1 MQGVVS
7 TSFSDQSQQQG
18 LFENCFLYRNKT
30 GLLFSGYVQQR
41 PMMSQPTYGS
51 QVQHPQRP
59 SPSQSRLTSSS
70 SSYVQAAV

>member
-1 MQGVVS
+1 
-7 TSFSDQSQQQG
+7 
-18 LFENCFLYRNKT
+18 
-30 GLLFSGYVQQR
+30 
-41 PMMSQPTYGS
+41 MMSQPTYGS